1 MRFHEVMS
9 VIGKPVVVIY
19 LGFDLDAGAELL
31 RPPRGVKTG
40 VFPFVELSSS
50 QLSSYGI
57 HFSVLSCGAR
67 F

>member
-1 MRFHEVMS
+1 MMS

-40 VFPFVELSSS
+40 VPLCRAVFQPALIIWNPF
-50 QLSSYGI
+50 
-57 HFSVLSCGAR
+57 
-67 F
+67 